1 MRTNRM
7 IRTTLWFS
15 AALLAVVATPLPAVA
30 DNGSVDCSPAVCT
43 SPIVGPAN
51 HLDVE
56 TR

>member
-7 IRTTLWFS
+7 VRTALWFS
-15 AALLAVVATPLPAVA
+15 AAVLVVAATPLPAVA

-43 SPIVGPAN
+43 SSIVGPAN

>member
-1 MRTNRM
+1 MRTKGMGRAAM
-7 IRTTLWFS
+7 WFC
-15 AALLAVVATPLPAVA
+15 AALLAVAATPLPAAA

-43 SPIVGPAN
+43 SPIVGPAH

>member
-7 IRTTLWFS
+7 VRAAVWCC
-15 AALLAVVATPLPAVA
+15 AALLAVVATPLPAVG
-30 DNGSVDCSPAVCT
+30 DDGSVDCSPAVCT
-43 SPIVGPAN
+43 SPVVGPAH

>member
-1 MRTNRM
+1 MGTNGMVRAAM
-7 IRTTLWFS
+7 WFCV
-15 AALLAVVATPLPAVA
+15 ALLAVAATPLPAVA

-43 SPIVGPAN
+43 SPILGPAH